1 MIIFAFVLEA
11 SSGEREEKPIF
22 IDFNI
27 LTIL

>member
-11 SSGEREEKPIF
+11 SSGESEEKLIF
-22 IDFNI
+22 IDFSI